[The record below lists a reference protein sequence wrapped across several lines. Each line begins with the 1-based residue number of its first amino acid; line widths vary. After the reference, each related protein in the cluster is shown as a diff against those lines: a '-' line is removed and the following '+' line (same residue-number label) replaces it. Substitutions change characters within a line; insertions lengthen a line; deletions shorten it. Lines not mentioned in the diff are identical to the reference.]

1 MSMRFT
7 ILGCGSS
14 PGVPRIGGDWGACD
28 PNNQKNRRRR
38 CSMLVEKF
46 GKDGV
51 TRVVVDTGPDFR
63 EQCLSADINWADA
76 VLYTHP
82 HADHVHGIDD
92 LRAFVLNKRQRV
104 QIYANS
110 STLERLYQGFGY
122 CFETPSGSSYPPIL
136 EANEID
142 HGRMIS
148 IEGPGGAI
156 EILPFDQV
164 HGDITSLGFRIGH
177 LAYSSDI
184 SALPDQSRQMLKGLS
199 HWIVDAL
206 RYRPHPSHFSLEEAL
221 EEIERVAPET
231 AYLTHMHVDLDFE
244 AVTLQTPQ
252 NVFPAFDGL
261 TIKLKVP

>member
-1 MSMRFT
+1 
-7 ILGCGSS
+7 
-14 PGVPRIGGDWGACD
+14 
-28 PNNQKNRRRR
+28 
-38 CSMLVEKF
+38 MLVERF

-51 TRVVVDTGPDFR
+51 TRVVIDTGPDFR
-63 EQCLSADINWADA
+63 EQCLSAGINWADA
-76 VLYTHP
+76 VLYTHS

-92 LRAFVLNKRQRV
+92 LRAFVLHKRQRV

-110 STLERLYQGFGY
+110 STLERLHQGFGY

-164 HGDITSLGFRIGH
+164 HGDITSLGFRIGSV
-177 LAYSSDI
+177 AYSSDI
-184 SALPDQSRQMLKGLS
+184 SALPDKSRHMLEGLS

-206 RYRPHPSHFSLEEAL
+206 RYKPHASHFSLSEAVQ
-221 EEIERVAPET
+221 EIERLKPHT

-244 AVTLQTPQ
+244 AVQQETPE
-252 NVFPAFDGL
+252 NIHPAFDGL
-261 TIKLKVP
+261 CIDIKVP